1 MTLESDGGGPPLPS
15 LSRHLSPAE
24 VTMDLTMCG
33 LLVDRAEQLVRLYA
47 DRGNWND
54 VEEVWFG
61 DRVAN
66 RSTRGSAR
74 KIYRVLSSR
83 FKNAS
88 TALPNPGT
96 LPGVLEQCRTTQ
108 EKAQI
113 LYLYLIGDDALVR
126 YVVHEYV
133 NRLSGGT
140 QGPIDF
146 SNATLSSL
154 LERLEYS
161 DGSGFDYADSTTDR
175 WCEGFRSVMRE
186 IGVLEGQQ
194 SSVGEPPSIGDV
206 PLLVMMDYS
215 YGVDDETWL
224 TEPRGLRSLFQ
235 PERRWEELFDR
246 AAGTD
251 AWEYLELHGELDLR
265 PTGEP
270 YSWVRDGRTA

>member
-1 MTLESDGGGPPLPS
+1 
-15 LSRHLSPAE
+15 
-24 VTMDLTMCG
+24 MDLTMCG